1 MNPWY
6 CFSVKSSLLTRLFLH
21 RAALQRWTP
30 NGHNLIKFKILSFCL
45 NTESKLKSV
54 LFNRP
59 HPLWIK
65 CMQTKLFSPA
75 LHRQWSHPFS
85 TTHRGI
91 LITKKQISFAVT
103 QVFNNKKKKKNFIK
117 LFSLICALHQSLELI
132 QTFHISD
139 LNPTIKWHVYSVTF
153 VFHCYSTV
161 YLWHYTKS
169 KLFLDKRILPTAY
182 SSSIIFS
189 RYCG

>member
-103 QVFNNKKKKKNFIK
+103 QVFNNKKKKKK
-117 LFSLICALHQSLELI
+117 LHQALLPHLCTAPKPRADSDFSYKWLKPNYKVARWLCHICFSLLFHCIPMTLHKI
-132 QTFHISD
+132 QTVS
-139 LNPTIKWHVYSVTF
+139 W
-153 VFHCYSTV
+153 
-161 YLWHYTKS
+161 
-169 KLFLDKRILPTAY
+169 
-182 SSSIIFS
+182 
-189 RYCG
+189 